1 MKKEFLEC
9 GVVINKRGIKGE
21 LKLSCLCDSPESI
34 MGIKTVY
41 GKPDGSEEYKVSSVK
56 EYKGFLYLKLK
67 GVDSAEDADMMRG
80 KTLYA
85 NRNDIIIDEDKV
97 FIADILGQDVQDF
110 VTGKI
115 YGKLADVYKSAG
127 RDIFVVKDGK
137 NEYLVPSVPE
147 IIIKALPGENIL
159 VKAIPG
165 LFGDAE
171 EIRE

>member
-1 MKKEFLEC
+1 
-9 GVVINKRGIKGE
+9 
-21 LKLSCLCDSPESI
+21 
-34 MGIKTVY
+34 
-41 GKPDGSEEYKVSSVK
+41 
-56 EYKGFLYLKLK
+56 
-67 GVDSAEDADMMRG
+67 MRG
-80 KTLYA
+80 KALYA